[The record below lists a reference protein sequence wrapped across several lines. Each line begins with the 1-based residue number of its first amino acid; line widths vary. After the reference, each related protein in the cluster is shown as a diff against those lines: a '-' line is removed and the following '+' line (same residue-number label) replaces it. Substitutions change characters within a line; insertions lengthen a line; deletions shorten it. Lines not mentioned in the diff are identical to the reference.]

1 MTIKILVGIV
11 LIAVV
16 NHGAVVTG
24 EDQNGVVGYVEA
36 IQCVH
41 DFTDSPV

>member
-1 MTIKILVGIV
+1 MTIEILVGIV

-16 NHGAVVTG
+16 NHGTVVAG
-24 EDQNGVVGYVEA
+24 KDQDSVVRYVEA
-36 IQCVH
+36 VQCVH